1 MPPSLFI
8 AILIALN
15 ALPIYGV
22 INWGWQSFD
31 LIFLYWLENLIIGVF
46 AVLRILVRPYR
57 HGVDLV
63 LPLFFVPF
71 FTMHYGM
78 FCLGHGSFIFSFFG
92 QDRVETLGF
101 TDALF
106 NIWPVLHENHLFWA
120 AAFLLLLQ
128 LFDWLR
134 DVRLRGLGC
143 TSVKDLMVAPYRRI
157 VVLHVTI
164 LASGF
169 ALGALEEPVAGL
181 IILVVLKTVFDIY
194 HWKQDEAGEAGDR
207 RETADLTSAELEQ
220 MQAKFAEPEIEI
232 NGRKVRFNSFQELKE
247 SKHFRLM
254 SSLIGFG
261 GGTKNYRLL
270 EKFLEMKIA
279 EENGKKPFDRLVQHT
294 DADSSHLLS
303 DHGRLG

>member
-1 MPPSLFI
+1 
-8 AILIALN
+8 
-15 ALPIYGV
+15 
-22 INWGWQSFD
+22 
-31 LIFLYWLENLIIGVF
+31 
-46 AVLRILVRPYR
+46 
-57 HGVDLV
+57 
-63 LPLFFVPF
+63 
-71 FTMHYGM
+71 
-78 FCLGHGSFIFSFFG
+78 
-92 QDRVETLGF
+92 
-101 TDALF
+101 
-106 NIWPVLHENHLFWA
+106 
-120 AAFLLLLQ
+120 
-128 LFDWLR
+128 
-134 DVRLRGLGC
+134 
-143 TSVKDLMVAPYRRI
+143 

-261 GGTKNYRLL
+261 GGTKNY
-270 EKFLEMKIA
+270 KFLEMKIA